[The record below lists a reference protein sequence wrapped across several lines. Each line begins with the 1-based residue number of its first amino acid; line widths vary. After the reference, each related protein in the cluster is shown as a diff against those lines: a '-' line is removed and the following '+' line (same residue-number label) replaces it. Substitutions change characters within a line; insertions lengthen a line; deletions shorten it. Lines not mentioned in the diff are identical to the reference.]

1 MLPWAIAQLGWIAGP
16 ALILC
21 FSFVNLYIS
30 VILVDCYRTGDPING
45 KRNHTYMDAVRS
57 NLGGTKAVASG
68 IVQYVYLYA
77 LLVYQTLDASKSMKA
92 IKQSNCFHKTGDE
105 GACHVSSNLY
115 ILMFG
120 IIQIICSQLPNFED
134 IWWLSILATIM
145 SFTYSSIGIGLGIA
159 KVAENRKIQGSLT
172 GISIGEVTR
181 AQKTWTILEALEVIG
196 VSNFYSVILI
206 EIQDTIRSPP
216 SEAKT
221 MKKANLYSVI
231 VLTLLYMLCGCLGY
245 AAFGDESRANLITD
259 LSFHHPF
266 WLLNIANAAIVVET
280 IGTYQVYCQPLFAF
294 IEKRTAKRWP
304 QSKLIT
310 KTIKLPNK
318 GSHPYKLNL
327 FRLVERAVVV
337 LLATITAMLALPFYD
352 HAVGFFSALS
362 FCILSVYIPIEMYI
376 AQKRIPRWSTKWI
389 CLQTVSLAG
398 LIVSIAS
405 AIGSIAYTV
414 IQLKDYKPFSS
425 SND

>member
-1 MLPWAIAQLGWIAGP
+1 MNQQKHYEAPQVPNHGDYLCSEDKDKKRTGNVWTATANIITAVIGSDVFILPWAMAQLGWIAGP

-21 FSFVNLYIS
+21 FSFVNFYIS
-30 VILVDCYRTGDPING
+30 VLLVDCYRTGDPING

-77 LLVYQTLDASKSMKA
+77 LLVYQTLDASKSMK
-92 IKQSNCFHKTGDE
+92 
-105 GACHVSSNLY
+105 
-115 ILMFG
+115 
-120 IIQIICSQLPNFED
+120 
-134 IWWLSILATIM
+134 
-145 SFTYSSIGIGLGIA
+145 
-159 KVAENRKIQGSLT
+159 
-172 GISIGEVTR
+172 
-181 AQKTWTILEALEVIG
+181 
-196 VSNFYSVILI
+196 
-206 EIQDTIRSPP
+206 SPP

-245 AAFGDESRANLITD
+245 AAFGNESPVNIITD

-294 IEKRTAKRWP
+294 IEKWTAKRWP

-327 FRLVERAVVV
+327 FRLVERTVVV
-337 LLATITAMLALPFYD
+337 ILATITAMLVLPFYD
-352 HAVGFFSALS
+352 DAVGFFAALS
-362 FCILSVYIPIEMYI
+362 FCFLSVYIPIEMYI